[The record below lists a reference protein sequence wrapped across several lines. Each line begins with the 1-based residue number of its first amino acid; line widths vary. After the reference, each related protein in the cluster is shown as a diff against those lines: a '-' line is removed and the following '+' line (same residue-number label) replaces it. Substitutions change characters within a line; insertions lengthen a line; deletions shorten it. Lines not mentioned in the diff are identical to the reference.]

1 MYEEFYGFREKPFS
15 LNPDPNYLFK
25 SRKHTKGLTMLE
37 YGLASEASI
46 VILTGEVGSGK
57 TTLTRKLL
65 QRISHDLTMGV
76 MTHTSR
82 VTDNI
87 FPWICH
93 AFGLEHQGKDTV
105 TLFEG
110 LNNFLRA
117 EHKAN
122 RRVALIVDEAQNLSI
137 DDLDEIRMLSNINV
151 DDNLFMQLVLVGQP
165 ELLEKLRLP
174 ELRQL
179 AQRISVDYNLE
190 ALSGP
195 ETALYIRHRIKVAG
209 GTTDLFN
216 DRCCTLVHRESR
228 GIPRLINIICDAALV
243 YAFAGGGRDID
254 EVLLKTVIHDRV
266 LGGILP
272 IRKAAPKK
280 SNGSSP
286 RTEAA
291 SASGP
296 TTLTLSEL
304 PTRLT
309 RAQAVEYL
317 GRRHGIPIKENTL
330 YHRHMEDTGPPIVY
344 FGRKPLYPVAGLDEW
359 AEAAVSDQP
368 SGAKD
373 ADTAPPP
380 IAEAS

>member
-1 MYEEFYGFREKPFS
+1 
-15 LNPDPNYLFK
+15 
-25 SRKHTKGLTMLE
+25 
-37 YGLASEASI
+37 
-46 VILTGEVGSGK
+46 
-57 TTLTRKLL
+57 
-65 QRISHDLTMGV
+65 
-76 MTHTSR
+76 
-82 VTDNI
+82 
-87 FPWICH
+87 
-93 AFGLEHQGKDTV
+93 
-105 TLFEG
+105 
-110 LNNFLRA
+110 
-117 EHKAN
+117 
-122 RRVALIVDEAQNLSI
+122 
-137 DDLDEIRMLSNINV
+137 MLSNINV

-254 EVLLKTVIHDRV
+254 EVLLKSVIHDRV

>member
-243 YAFAGGGRDID
+243 YAFADGGRDID

-280 SNGSSP
+280 SNVSSP

-309 RAQAVEYL
+309 RP
-317 GRRHGIPIKENTL
+317 RRWNILAAAMAFPSKRTPCITGTWKIP
-330 YHRHMEDTGPPIVY
+330 
-344 FGRKPLYPVAGLDEW
+344 
-359 AEAAVSDQP
+359 
-368 SGAKD
+368 
-373 ADTAPPP
+373 APPSSISDANLSTRSRVWMNGP
-380 IAEAS
+380 KLP